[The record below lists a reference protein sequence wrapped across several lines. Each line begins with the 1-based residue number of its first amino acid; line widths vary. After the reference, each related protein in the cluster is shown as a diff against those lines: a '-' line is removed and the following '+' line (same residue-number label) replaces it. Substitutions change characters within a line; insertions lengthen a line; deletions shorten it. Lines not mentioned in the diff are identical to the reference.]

1 MKFETYTWNNYVFRQ
16 AAREDCSIV
25 HELMLELSDYENMQS
40 EFKST
45 PKDLEN
51 ILFDLHCGDAILV
64 YDNESDQHIGVMLLS
79 YNYSSFKGKPGIF
92 IEDFYIRENKRGCGI
107 GTQMISRL
115 VKLSHDN
122 GFGRIDWMCLKSNKP
137 SMEFYEKTIKAKQ
150 MNEWVVF
157 RLDEKQFC

>member
-1 MKFETYTWNNYVFRQ
+1 
-16 AAREDCSIV
+16 
-25 HELMLELSDYENMQS
+25 
-40 EFKST
+40 
-45 PKDLEN
+45 
-51 ILFDLHCGDAILV
+51 
-64 YDNESDQHIGVMLLS
+64 MLLS

-122 GFGRIDWMCLKSNKP
+122 GFGRIDWMCLKNNKP